1 MTAATSRP
9 HASAEPDTSRRV
21 VLTLAALEARRILTH
36 PAPAA
41 GLLLS
46 LFFGHQVLTAAPSW
60 PGAEYMSLPVIVGP
74 LLCGIS
80 LAAAAT
86 VARDRPPL
94 AEDAPVRPGHRAL
107 ARLLAGLPVVA
118 VVAVLVGTGAL
129 WLRAAGGLE
138 LGERPGP
145 ILDAQYTLP
154 ELLQP
159 IVLTAFAVAFGAAV
173 ARVVRHRLAAAV
185 AIFVV
190 WFAVSPT
197 SWMWNGPQLM
207 AFSIIQTQPLTVPI
221 APPTADPSTFPSSWL
236 LSAPGE
242 YQDFWGRVVVS
253 PAMAAWHDVYLAG
266 LTLLAAAVVL
276 HAGARRTAGVA
287 GIVLTVAGVVA
298 QKLVQP

>member
-1 MTAATSRP
+1 MTAATSRARP
-9 HASAEPDTSRRV
+9 SAQPDTFRQV
-21 VLTLAALEARRILTH
+21 LLTLAALEARRILAH

-46 LFFGHQVLTAAPSW
+46 LFFARQVLTAERTW

-80 LAAAAT
+80 LAVAAA
-86 VARDRPPL
+86 VARDQPPL
-94 AEDAPVRPGHRAL
+94 AEDAPVRPGQRAL

-118 VVAVLVGTGAL
+118 AVAVLVAAGAL
-129 WLRAAGGLE
+129 WLRAVGGLE
-138 LGERPGP
+138 LGEAPGP
-145 ILDAQYTLP
+145 VIDARYTLP

-159 IVLTAFAVAFGAAV
+159 VVLTAFAVTFGAAV

-190 WFAVSPT
+190 WFAVSPI
-197 SWMWNGPQLM
+197 SWMWNGPRLM
-207 AFSIIQTQPLTVPI
+207 ASSIIQTQPLTVPI
-221 APPTADPSTFPSSWL
+221 GPATADPATFPTSWL

-276 HAGARRTAGVA
+276 RAGARRTAGAA
-287 GIVLTVAGVVA
+287 GILLTVAGVVA